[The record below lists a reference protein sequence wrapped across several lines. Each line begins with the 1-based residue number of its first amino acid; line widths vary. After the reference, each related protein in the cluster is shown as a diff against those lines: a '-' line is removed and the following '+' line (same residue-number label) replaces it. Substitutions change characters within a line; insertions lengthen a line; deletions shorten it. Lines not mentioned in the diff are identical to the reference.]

1 MQKIISG
8 ILIEHDSTKR
18 WIVTCVSDY
27 FSLVTNGCYKLLEN
41 ADVCKDRACRDS
53 IFQLLGI
60 MVKKHNHGLG
70 TQCLS
75 VFVVQVHF
83 TS

>member
-1 MQKIISG
+1 M
-8 ILIEHDSTKR
+8 
-18 WIVTCVSDY
+18 WIVAIKYLLINC
-27 FSLVTNGCYKLLEN
+27 SLVTNSCYKLLEN

-70 TQCLS
+70 TLIFIIHVCGLGKYFADYRS
-75 VFVVQVHF
+75 VI
-83 TS
+83 